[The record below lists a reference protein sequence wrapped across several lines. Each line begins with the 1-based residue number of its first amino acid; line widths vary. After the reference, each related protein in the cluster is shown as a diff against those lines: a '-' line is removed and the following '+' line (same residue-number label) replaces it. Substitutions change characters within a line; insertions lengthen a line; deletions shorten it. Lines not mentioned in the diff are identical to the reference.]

1 MGKRLMCIG
10 CLLVVI
16 LTAGLVIYQKA
27 VDSHRVDPFHLT
39 EDMDRAETSEG
50 YENPE
55 DLVKYMICQIQN
67 ADLDLALR
75 GCAIENLAEYF
86 VLESYLELTDEFKG
100 LEDLPPSETESEA
113 YIGISTARLA
123 GYYADMVE
131 KCMELFGSGHEVQ
144 LVSVEE
150 YVPEN
155 PDGMY
160 YQLRQKVCEALG
172 CRTVSEMRVLLNID
186 GDAKEMYW
194 TLVRYR
200 SKWNVLAFNELEK
213 ADQKSV
219 EIRSVSAAE
228 SDGKDII
235 NYNTD
240 DVLPLNYKLVNQNKE
255 DTPEDLLENLIS
267 YLRREDVWSAMSY
280 FHLYDTGQNRYID
293 QELLKSQEEL
303 AGQMQIFYYQLFIPN
318 REKFEWYQRETADR
332 GDDLAEDLKAEQIV
346 SLTVDW
352 IREISQDADGHAQ
365 YQMSYSYSGRSYVLN
380 LELVN
385 VNGWMIESME
395 WEQEI
400 WLN

>member
-200 SKWNVLAFNELEK
+200 SRWNVLAFNELEK

-280 FHLYDTGQNRYID
+280 FHLYDTDQDMHID

-303 AGQMQIFYYQLFIPN
+303 AGQMQIFYYQLFIPD

-380 LELVN
+380 LVLVN

>member
-1 MGKRLMCIG
+1 MEKRVACIG
-10 CLLVVI
+10 FLLIVI
-16 LTAGLVIYQKA
+16 LAAGLAIYQKN
-27 VDSHRVDPFHLT
+27 VDSNRVEPFYLT

-86 VLESYLELTDEFKG
+86 VLESYLKLTDEFKG

-113 YIGISTARLA
+113 YIGISTVRLA

-131 KCMELFGSGHEVQ
+131 KCVELFGTGHEVQ
-144 LVSVEE
+144 LVAVEE

-172 CRTVSEMRVLLNID
+172 GRTVSEMRVLLDID
-186 GDAKEMYW
+186 GDVKEMYW

-200 SKWNVLAFNELEK
+200 SRWNVLAFNELEK
-213 ADQKSV
+213 ADQKNV
-219 EIRSVSAAE
+219 EVRPASAAE
-228 SDGKDII
+228 TDGKDAI
-235 NYNTD
+235 NYDTD
-240 DVLPLNYKLVNQNKE
+240 DVLPLNYRLVNQNKE
-255 DTPEDLLENLIS
+255 AAPEELLENLIS

-280 FHLYDTGQNRYID
+280 FQLYDNSQDMHIS

-303 AGQMQIFYYQLFIPN
+303 ARQMQIFYYQLFIPDRQN
-318 REKFEWYQRETADR
+318 FEWYQRETADR
-332 GDDLAEDLKAEQIV
+332 GDDLAEALRAEQIV

-352 IREISQDADGHAQ
+352 IREISQDTDGRAR
-365 YQMSYSYSGRSYVLN
+365 YQMSYSYSGRSYVVN
-380 LELVN
+380 FVLVN
-385 VNGWMIESME
+385 ADGWMIESME
-395 WEQEI
+395 WEQET
-400 WLN
+400 WLS

>member
-16 LTAGLVIYQKA
+16 LTAGLAIYQKA

-123 GYYADMVE
+123 GHYADMME

-200 SKWNVLAFNELEK
+200 SRWNVLAFNELEK

-280 FHLYDTGQNRYID
+280 FHLYDTGQDMHID

-303 AGQMQIFYYQLFIPN
+303 AGQMQILYYQLFIPN